1 MRPRALL
8 VLALGLTLAS
18 CGGGDD
24 DTKPGPKPA
33 PKPPPVTKKAESP
46 RVKVIRAWTD
56 SLRKGQ
62 IRKAT
67 SYFGVPAIVSN
78 SGPAITLRTRA
89 EVRFFNLSLPCGAR
103 LRKTVT
109 GKRYTIAVFVLT
121 DRVGSRCDGP
131 GNLAA
136 TAFAFRKG
144 KIIEWRRVQPPESGP
159 TV

>member
-1 MRPRALL
+1 MRSGVTVA
-8 VLALGLTLAS
+8 VAIGLTLAA
-18 CGGGDD
+18 CGGDD
-24 DTKPGPKPA
+24 DDQARPP
-33 PKPPPVTKKAESP
+33 PKPPPPKAESP
-46 RVKVIRAWTD
+46 RVKVIRAWSD
-56 SLRKGQ
+56 SLREGH
-62 IRKAT
+62 ITKAT
-67 SYFGVPAIVSN
+67 SYFGVPLIVSN
-78 SGPAITLRTRA
+78 SGPAVTLRTRA
-89 EVRFFNLSLPCGAR
+89 EVRFFNLSLPCGAK

-144 KIIEWRRVQPPESGP
+144 KIIEWRRVKPPVEAP

>member
-1 MRPRALL
+1 MRLRVL
-8 VLALGLTLAS
+8 VALGLALTVGA

-24 DTKPGPKPA
+24 NVKPA
-33 PKPPPVTKKAESP
+33 PKPVVKKKAESP

-56 SLRKGQ
+56 ELRRGH
-62 IRKAT
+62 IAKAS
-67 SYFGVPAIVSN
+67 SYFSLPLVVSN
-78 SGPAITLRTRA
+78 SGPVIKLRTRA
-89 EVRFFNLSLPCGAR
+89 EVRFFNVSLPCGAK

-131 GNLAA
+131 GHLAA
-136 TAFAFRKG
+136 TAFAFRNG
-144 KIIEWRRVQPPESGP
+144 KISEWRRVQPPVEAP